1 MLTGN
6 RPGAWLRLARHE
18 MACLKERGDT
28 AHLGIDAHTLACR
41 RSVLF
46 AVQSNHLALA
56 WDSRRGGSVSG
67 DRFQREF
74 RAERA
79 VSDANL
85 SGYQAIY

>member
-41 RSVLF
+41 RSLHCAAPCVL
-46 AVQSNHLALA
+46 
-56 WDSRRGGSVSG
+56 SVTI
-67 DRFQREF
+67 
-74 RAERA
+74 
-79 VSDANL
+79 DA
-85 SGYQAIY
+85 GAIA